1 MKKKLISVLLV
12 LVMVACV
19 FPTYAFAAND
29 EQSGV
34 SLAAIAPGSSGYIH
48 AMAVSFRN
56 NAGTNSLVK
65 SYLFKP
71 DTFTVLGTAT
81 ASNMNWYYARMT
93 GGGSFG
99 QVGYFA
105 SQFATSGSTSQRWY
119 VDVNVANFREA
130 PGMSSY
136 IMGKV
141 ERGDTFMITDNK
153 YIDND
158 QWFKVIMTSG
168 SFSGYEG
175 YLSESVVDYG

>member
-1 MKKKLISVLLV
+1 MKKAIALIF
-12 LVMVACV
+12 CV
-19 FPTYAFAAND
+19 CMLFSLSITAFATND

-34 SLAAIAPGSSGYIH
+34 SLAAIAPGGSGYIH

-56 NAGTNSLVK
+56 NAGTSSLVK

-119 VDVNVANFREA
+119 VDVEVANFREA
-130 PGMSSY
+130 PGMDSY
-136 IMGKV
+136 IMGQVKN
-141 ERGDTFMITDNK
+141 GDTFMITDNK
-153 YIDND
+153 YIASD

-168 SFSGYEG
+168 DFSGYEG
-175 YLSESVVDYG
+175 YLSETVVNYG